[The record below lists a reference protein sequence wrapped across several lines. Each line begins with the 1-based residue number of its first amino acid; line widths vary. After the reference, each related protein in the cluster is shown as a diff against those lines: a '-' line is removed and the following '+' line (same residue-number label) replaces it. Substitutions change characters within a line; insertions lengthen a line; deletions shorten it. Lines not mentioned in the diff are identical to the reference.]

1 MAGPAK
7 NRRVPWYRIMRLMPP
22 ARRAVLFLLALA
34 LPSAGV
40 VALGLR
46 SISQERELA
55 ERRAAED
62 RRREIRRL
70 HDDLFAALERL
81 KLDVVSGRAAA
92 SPPLVFALTM
102 RSGRLVFPWEGLPHA
117 AAGQGAS
124 PQAEFARVLTSAERA
139 EYAEHRPDLA
149 AAAYRRASVIAV
161 DDGDAG
167 YARLQLARL
176 LAAQHRVPSAVAEYV
191 KVFALPSTVA
201 DDERVP
207 LAYYAGERLLDLHAE
222 APPIARRLAA
232 DADGGALTAL
242 GPAGLYKL
250 RALLRRTAP
259 GGAAAAPSSARVLA
273 RVEGRIA
280 VIERALALA
289 RNFPA
294 SLDARLIPRGG
305 ERPEPLW
312 LAYGT
317 DPPWL
322 VGAGLA
328 PGRDP
333 VVVVVDGESAF
344 APLRGERSA
353 GAVLVGRAGFPS
365 ADAQLLGPRLPDT
378 AVRLA
383 APADAAGQEWR
394 TAQRFFL
401 AALGLV
407 LSVTCVGGY
416 LLWRDVRREVRLAD
430 TRSQFVASVSHE
442 LKTPLTA
449 IRMFAE
455 TLLMREEPGR
465 DAPGFGPADRAEY
478 LQTIVN
484 ESERLT
490 RLLNNVLDF
499 SRIDRGEKHYQLRPA
514 PVADLVRA
522 AARAIAYPASL
533 KGIAVAVEVPDD
545 PCVAPVDPD
554 AIQQALLN
562 LLTNALKYSGDAHK
576 IAIALSRTDSDVAIR
591 VRDWGIGIPA
601 SDHRRIFEKFYRVP
615 GGENQSIPGTG
626 LGLALVAHIAAGH
639 GGRVEVES
647 APGSGSTF
655 TILLPAEPRP

>member
-1 MAGPAK
+1 
-7 NRRVPWYRIMRLMPP
+7 MRFPPP
-22 ARRAVLFLLALA
+22 ARRAALFLLALA

-40 VALGLR
+40 VGLDLR

-55 ERRAAED
+55 GRRAAED
-62 RRREIRRL
+62 TRREIRRL

-92 SPPLVFALTM
+92 SPPLVFALTV
-102 RSGRLVFPWEGLPHA
+102 RSGRLVFPWEVFPPA
-117 AAGQGAS
+117 AASQRSFA
-124 PQAEFARVLTSAERA
+124 QAEFARVVTSAERA
-139 EYAEHRPDLA
+139 EYVEHRPDLA
-149 AAAYRRASVIAV
+149 AAAYQRASVIAV
-161 DDGDAG
+161 DDEDAG

-176 LAAQHRVPSAVAEYV
+176 RAAQHRVPSAVAEYM
-191 KVFALPSTVA
+191 KVLALPSSVA

-222 APPIARRLAA
+222 APIARRLAA
-232 DADGGALTAL
+232 DVDGGALTAL

-250 RALLRRTAP
+250 RALLRRIAP
-259 GGAAAAPSSARVLA
+259 GDATAAPTSARVMA
-273 RVEGRIA
+273 RVETRIA

-289 RNFPA
+289 RDFPA
-294 SLDARLIPRGG
+294 ALDARLIPRGG

-317 DPPWL
+317 DPSWL

-333 VVVVVDGESAF
+333 VVVDGESAF

-365 ADAQLLGPRLPDT
+365 ADAQLLGPRFPDT

-455 TLLMREEPGR
+455 TLLMREEPGPR
-465 DAPGFGPADRAEY
+465 APSP
-478 LQTIVN
+478 L
-484 ESERLT
+484 
-490 RLLNNVLDF
+490 
-499 SRIDRGEKHYQLRPA
+499 P
-514 PVADLVRA
+514 
-522 AARAIAYPASL
+522 
-533 KGIAVAVEVPDD
+533 
-545 PCVAPVDPD
+545 
-554 AIQQALLN
+554 
-562 LLTNALKYSGDAHK
+562 
-576 IAIALSRTDSDVAIR
+576 
-591 VRDWGIGIPA
+591 
-601 SDHRRIFEKFYRVP
+601 RR
-615 GGENQSIPGTG
+615 
-626 LGLALVAHIAAGH
+626 
-639 GGRVEVES
+639 
-647 APGSGSTF
+647 
-655 TILLPAEPRP
+655 